1 MSDQPDI
8 DIEAER
14 KDFER
19 DAIAHGMSARRL
31 STDEYVSP
39 STAFRLS
46 GWLARARIAA
56 EREREMVDL
65 LLEAQREGC
74 TRCYSDAVGLPCCYP
89 HSAQCLRIT
98 AALKKGP
105 SNER

>member
-1 MSDQPDI
+1 MSDKPSI

-46 GWLARARIAA
+46 GWLARARLAA
-56 EREREMVDL
+56 EREREL
-65 LLEAQREGC
+65 QAEIER
-74 TRCYSDAVGLPCCYP
+74 
-89 HSAQCLRIT
+89 
-98 AALKKGP
+98 LKRLVP
-105 SNER
+105 

>member
-1 MSDQPDI
+1 MTDQRP

-56 EREREMVDL
+56 EREREILDL
-65 LLEAQREGC
+65 LREAADFVHLECLGKYGKAGHTDLCRKITEALAKREER
-74 TRCYSDAVGLPCCYP
+74 TNDANG
-89 HSAQCLRIT
+89 
-98 AALKKGP
+98 
-105 SNER
+105 